1 MSNKFENNKFSVM
14 AGGKEIVCDILFK
27 FHSQE
32 TGKDYMAFTDH
43 TKGRDGNV
51 NVFYATYD
59 PEAEDISLAPI
70 ETEQEWTMVRE
81 IFQTMQDDATRTLME
96 QLREAMG
103 APAEENGEEK
113 PE

>member
-1 MSNKFENNKFSVM
+1 MSDKFANNKFSVM

-59 PEAEDISLAPI
+59 PEAEDINLNPI
-70 ETEQEWTMVRE
+70 QSEQEWTMVRE
-81 IFQTMQDDATRTLME
+81 IFQTMQDDATKTLME
-96 QLREAMG
+96 QLRQAMG
-103 APAEENGEEK
+103 APESEEK
-113 PE
+113 SE